1 MYGTQ
6 YHNCDNQT
14 SDTRKTSVMIIIYI
28 FITELIITEFREEI
42 NYQIQ
47 QIL

>member
-14 SDTRKTSVMIIIYI
+14 SDTRGASVMIIIYI
-28 FITELIITEFREEI
+28 FITELIIIKFREKI